1 MKTGVTRLIV
11 ALLMSTMAV
20 ATVEAADWNA
30 FDLKGKVKS
39 VTYYNRSSPYMWP
52 YDDEVRT
59 YSFDTA
65 GKVKA
70 PKNVKV
76 IRNQK
81 GVAIDFKYYMPDWD
95 HWFSQKLTYNSNGT
109 LKNVESDYVEGG
121 IYQEFHYDKN
131 GRVCK
136 IVQKEYCEVGE
147 EFTCT
152 TFYEYISFDK
162 KCNWTKR
169 KSKTNGSTNIET
181 RKIVYYE

>member
-11 ALLMSTMAV
+11 ALLMTTIAS
-20 ATVEAADWNA
+20 ATVGAADWYA

-39 VTYYNRSSPYMWP
+39 VTYYNRSSPYLWP
-52 YDDEVRT
+52 YNDEVRT

-70 PKNVKV
+70 PKNIKV
-76 IRNQK
+76 IRNKK

-95 HWFSQKLTYNSNGT
+95 YWFSQKLTYNSNGT
-109 LKNVESDYVEGG
+109 LKNLEFQYFDGA

-136 IVQKEYCEVGE
+136 IAQKEYCEGE
-147 EFTCT
+147 EYTSI

-162 KCNWTKR
+162 KGNWTKR

-181 RKIVYYE
+181 RKIAYYE